1 MDLDA
6 ARQQIQSAFARMN
19 ALYQRPVFD
28 EWAILSPGAK
38 HGVLAYA
45 GPRAQS
51 FHQNLP
57 KDAAPLRAA
66 VAGRHFDPGEFEFAS
81 DAAGTRYDACMKI
94 GPTAFLVFNNT
105 ALAMSDIRSNPPW
118 LKAQTVFFELG
129 EKFRA
134 DPLALD

>member
-1 MDLDA
+1 MHLDA
-6 ARQQIQSAFARMN
+6 ARTLIQGAFARMN
-19 ALYQRPVFD
+19 ALYQQPVFD
-28 EWAILSPGAK
+28 EWAILSPATR

-45 GPRAQS
+45 GPREQT
-51 FHQNLP
+51 FRQNLP
-57 KDAAPLRAA
+57 KDAEPLRAA
-66 VAGRHFDPGEFEFAS
+66 VAGRKFDPGDFEFAS

-105 ALAMSDIRSNPPW
+105 ALAMTDIRSNPPW

-134 DPLALD
+134 DPLAFE